1 IYAGGGSGAAIGG
14 GYAAASSAN
23 ATGIPGGGGQG
34 IEYTSWA
41 ITHYSSGGVPNSG
54 GGGGAGG
61 IQMSEGTYDNS
72 VGGAGIV
79 LIRYEVAA

>member
-1 IYAGGGSGAAIGG
+1 GG

-23 ATGIPGGGGQG
+23 ATGAPGGGGQG
-34 IEYTSWA
+34 IEYTAWA
-41 ITHYSSGGVPNSG
+41 TTHYSSGGVPNSG